1 LATQTIANGE
11 KEFQSMKLPYSGYLQ
26 RPSGPMQL
34 YYITDR
40 RQFRGDAEEQ
50 RRQLLAKIA
59 ECVSAGIDYIQ
70 LREKDLSLRALEEL
84 AKAAMRLLPKEGPTR
99 LLINSRIDVALA
111 CGAHGVH
118 LPANDLSASE
128 ARAIFARAG
137 HVQPVIAVSVHSIEE
152 LAYAEA
158 HGADFAVF
166 GPVFEKDGETTSDGL
181 GKLEKACHKP
191 DRDVPVL
198 ALGGITLANAQRCI
212 QAGADGI
219 AAIRLFQETDAGG
232 IATGLRGIV

>member
-1 LATQTIANGE
+1 
-11 KEFQSMKLPYSGYLQ
+11 MKLPYSGYLQ

-40 RQFRGDAEEQ
+40 RHFPGNAEEQ
-50 RRQLLAKIA
+50 RKQLLAKIA
-59 ECVSAGIDYIQ
+59 ECVAAGVDYIQ
-70 LREKDLSLRALEEL
+70 LREKDLGVRALEEL
-84 AKAAMRLLPKEGPTR
+84 AKAAMGLVPKEGSTR

-118 LPANDLSASE
+118 LPANDLAASE

-137 HVQPVIAVSVHSIEE
+137 YVQPVIAVSVHSIEE

-166 GPVFEKDGETTSDGL
+166 GPVFEKDGQKTSDGL
-181 GKLEKACHKP
+181 ERLEKACHKP
-191 DRDVPVL
+191 DRDMPVL
-198 ALGGITLANAQRCI
+198 ALGGITLANAQQCI
-212 QAGADGI
+212 EAGADGI
-219 AAIRLFQETDAGG
+219 AAIRLFQENDAAR
-232 IATGLRGIV
+232 IAARLRDTV